1 MLDVRCL
8 KFASVWRFCYFGM
21 GTNLDHEENSSES
34 GGNLATALCIFYT
47 INVNVFAI
55 GYNCSCGRV

>member
-21 GTNLDHEENSSES
+21 ETNLDHEENSSES
-34 GGNLATALCIFYT
+34 GGKFGYCFMYILYHKCECIC
-47 INVNVFAI
+47 N
-55 GYNCSCGRV
+55 RV